1 MSEQTQAEQQPRI
14 LIVDDDPNAVEI
26 LRLWLAREGYATRTA
41 FSGPACLQE
50 LEDNVFDVILL
61 DVMMPGM
68 DGLEVCAQLQAN
80 EKLRS
85 IPVVLLTARDDMET
99 RARGM
104 ALGVSEYL
112 TKPVNKQDLFERLR
126 AQVHSHELHRRMSE
140 TASSFDKAP

>member
-1 MSEQTQAEQQPRI
+1 MSDEQQSDRQARI

-26 LRLWLAREGYATRTA
+26 LRLWLAREGYATLSA
-41 FSGPACLQE
+41 YSGPACLDE
-50 LEDNVFDVILL
+50 LAKQSVDVILL

-68 DGLEVCAQLQAN
+68 DGLQVC
-80 EKLRS
+80 ERLRENDTWRV

-126 AQVHSHELHRRMSE
+126 SQVHSRQLQRRMSE
-140 TASSFDKAP
+140 AAASLDEAL